1 MAIAHPFEYVKPGTL
16 RAGIQ
21 TLARY
26 GNRAR
31 VLAGGTDL
39 IGLIADEMVKP
50 EVVVDIKGIPGLD
63 KIEFNREVR
72 SRTGDARATVG
83 LLTIGAL
90 VTFSDLRDSAV
101 IAKKFPVIREMT
113 GWLASVGIRNRATM
127 VGNLCSAVPCCDS
140 GPILQVYD
148 AAMLVA
154 GPAGKRKVPL
164 CDWFLGPRKTV
175 LKRGE
180 IATGVAVALPKKKH
194 AACFVKLRRYEGEDL
209 AQASVTVLVLAGNSY
224 RISFGAVAP
233 RPIRAEKIE
242 ALLEGNPL
250 SDDLIR
256 KAVRLVPEEIA
267 PITDIRATKEYR
279 AHMIGVML
287 ERGLRA
293 AVARLAGTGPEYGTS
308 LI

>member
-1 MAIAHPFEYVKPGTL
+1 MAIAHQFDYLKPGNL
-16 RAGIQ
+16 REAVK

-26 GNRAR
+26 GSRAQI
-31 VLAGGTDL
+31 LAGGTDL
-39 IGLIADEMVKP
+39 IGLISDDKLKP
-50 EVVVDIKGIPGLD
+50 EIVVDIKGVRNLD
-63 KIEFNREVR
+63 KIEFKNGV
-72 SRTGDARATVG
+72 
-83 LLTIGAL
+83 LTIGAL
-90 VTFSDLRDSAV
+90 VTFSDLRDSPM

-148 AAMLVA
+148 AAILVA

-164 CDWFLGPRKTV
+164 NEWFIGPRKTV

-180 IATGVAVALPKKKH
+180 IATSVAVPLPKKKH
-194 AACFVKLRRYEGEDL
+194 GACFVKLRRYEGEDL
-209 AQASVTVLVLAGNSY
+209 AQASVTVLALAGNSY
-224 RISFGAVAP
+224 RVSFGAVAP
-233 RPIRAEKIE
+233 RPIRGERIE
-242 ALLEGNPL
+242 ALLEGGEL
-250 SDDLIR
+250 TDDLIQQ
-256 KAVRLVPEEIA
+256 AVRLVPGEIA

-279 AHMIGVML
+279 THMVGVML

>member
-1 MAIAHPFEYVKPGTL
+1 MAIAHQFEYVKPGTL
-16 RAGIQ
+16 REGIQ
-21 TLARY
+21 ALARY
-26 GNRAR
+26 GNRAQ

-39 IGLIADEMVKP
+39 IGLMADEMVKP
-50 EVVVDIKGIPGLD
+50 EIIVDIKGIPGLD
-63 KIEFNREVR
+63 KIEFKNGV
-72 SRTGDARATVG
+72 
-83 LLTIGAL
+83 LTIGAL
-90 VTFSDLRDSAV
+90 ATFSDLRDSPV
-101 IAKKFPVIREMT
+101 IAKRFPVIREMT

-140 GPILQVYD
+140 GPVLQVYD
-148 AAMLVA
+148 AAMLVV

-164 CDWFLGPRKTV
+164 CDWFVGPRKTV

-180 IATGVAVALPKKKH
+180 IATGVAVPLPKKKH

-209 AQASVTVLVLAGNSY
+209 AQASVTVLALAGNGY
-224 RISFGAVAP
+224 RVSFGAVAP
-233 RPIRAEKIE
+233 RPIRGERIE

-250 SDDLIR
+250 SDELIR
-256 KAVRLVPEEIA
+256 QAVRLVPKEIA

-279 AHMIGVML
+279 LHMIGVML

-293 AVARLAGTGPEYGTS
+293 AVARLAGTGPEYGTG